1 MKKRLISFITVVIV
15 VFVAIVLNK
24 QEGLMNIAGVG
35 SGKSLKEINA
45 QQDTTKTSVIAFGEA
60 STDTEG
66 NNLFQA
72 LAIANWEHQYS
83 NGLYFAADAIG
94 CVSSQFGVC
103 APTCDFRTGLNFG
116 NCKIEAK
123 FGNFT
128 RNNIKTGGFD
138 PQFQND
144 LLILGEGVS
153 VNNAMQLSL
162 MTKNTK
168 VLIGHQGGN
177 KFYSLNGGNYY
188 TTVEQTI
195 KNFSVGGGVNFTEKM
210 TGYAAAKLNS
220 GNNSFTI
227 TANNL
232 GAESQNFVFSYNRSN
247 IGLGKGMKMNIGTAL
262 CKSDNFGFRMA
273 AGLGKGGM
281 KIFALAGGSWLPE
294 GFKPLIGLG
303 TSCKL

>member
-1 MKKRLISFITVVIV
+1 MKKRLISFVTVVLV
-15 VFVAIVLNK
+15 VVVCVLFNQK
-24 QEGLMNIAGVG
+24 NGFMNIAGVG
-35 SGKSLKEINA
+35 GGKSLKEINA
-45 QQDTTKTSVIAFGEA
+45 QQDTTKTSVIAFAEA
-60 STDTEG
+60 GTDTEG
-66 NNLFQA
+66 NNLFQG
-72 LAIANWEHQYS
+72 LAIANFEHQMS
-83 NGLYFAADAIG
+83 NGMYVGADMIG
-94 CVSSQFGVC
+94 TVSTQFGIC
-103 APTCDFRTGLNFG
+103 APTCDFRLGANF
-116 NCKIEAK
+116 NTFKIEAK
-123 FGNFT
+123 MGNFT
-128 RNNIKTGGFD
+128 RNNVKTAGFD

-144 LLILGEGVS
+144 LLLLGEGVS
-153 VNNAMQLSL
+153 VNNAMQVAL

-168 VLIGHQGGN
+168 ILVGHQGGN

-220 GNNSFTI
+220 GNNSFTL

>member
-1 MKKRLISFITVVIV
+1 MKKQVLNFVLVVLVVIV
-15 VFVAIVLNK
+15 CVVLSN
-24 QEGLMNIAGVG
+24 EGGNFFTAGG
-35 SGKSLKEINA
+35 GLSLKQMN
-45 QQDTTKTSVIAFGEA
+45 DTTTTSVVAFAESNV
-60 STDTEG
+60 STDG
-66 NNLFQA
+66 NLFQG
-72 LAIANWEHQYS
+72 LAIANWEHQYN
-83 NGLYFAADAIG
+83 NGMYVGADAIG
-94 CVSSQFGVC
+94 CVSTQFGVC
-103 APTCDFRTGLNFG
+103 APTCDFRLGANF
-116 NCKIEAK
+116 NTFKLEAK
-123 FGNFT
+123 MGNFT
-128 RNNIKTGGFD
+128 RNNVKTTGFD

-144 LLILGEGVS
+144 LLLLGEGVS
-153 VNNAMQLSL
+153 VSNAMQLAL

-168 VLIGHQGGN
+168 VLFGHQGGD
-177 KFYSLNGGNYY
+177 KFYTLNGGNYY
-188 TTVEQTI
+188 TTVEQNI
-195 KNFSVGGGVNFTEKM
+195 GKLSLAGGANFTETV
-210 TGYAAAKLNS
+210 TGYAAAKLNA
-220 GNNSFTI
+220 GNNSFTL